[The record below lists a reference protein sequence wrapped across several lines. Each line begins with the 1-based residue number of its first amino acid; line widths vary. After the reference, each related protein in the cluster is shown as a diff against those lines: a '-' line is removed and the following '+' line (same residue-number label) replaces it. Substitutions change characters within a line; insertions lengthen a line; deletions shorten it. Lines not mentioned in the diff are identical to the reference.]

1 MTKGALIVSAK
12 REIQKMELRQ
22 DIIEASKLY
31 KDWFVGKTF
40 MYVFENKYI
49 QVTYRIKDFKHLTGV
64 ASNIGAKDFYKHS
77 IEKVLSENNII
88 NSLRYPFNLS
98 RKKVTALL
106 NFKSLIEVDLLILE
120 EITTDSTSY
129 KFGVADLEFTLC
141 LINPTDK
148 NGKVI
153 NDDYFVPQ
161 SLRVEDSVSRSKNAY
176 EVNFIFVKEN
186 NESLYSKLL
195 YNDKKYSISTLSDEI
210 KGKIKKEWTDL

>member
-1 MTKGALIVSAK
+1 MSAK
-12 REIQKMELRQ
+12 REIQKMMLKK

-40 MYVFENKYI
+40 MYVFENKHI

-64 ASNIGAKDFYKHS
+64 ASNIGSKDFYKHS
-77 IEKVLSENNII
+77 IDEVLSENNII
-88 NSLRYPFNLS
+88 NSSRYPFNLA

-106 NFKSLIEVDLLILE
+106 NFKRLIEVDLLMLE
-120 EITTDSTSY
+120 EITTNSTSY
-129 KFGVADLEFTLC
+129 KFGVSDLEFTLC

-148 NGKVI
+148 NGNVI
-153 NDDYFVPQ
+153 NNDYFVPQ

-186 NESLYSKLL
+186 NDSFYTKLL
-195 YNDKKYSISTLSDEI
+195 YNDKKYSISSLSQEI
-210 KGKIKKEWTDL
+210 KDKIKIELTNL

>member
-1 MTKGALIVSAK
+1 MSAK

-22 DIIEASKLY
+22 DIIEASRLY

-40 MYVFENKYI
+40 MYVFENKHI

-77 IEKVLSENNII
+77 IEEVLSENNII
-88 NSLRYPFNLS
+88 NSSRYPFNLA

-106 NFKSLIEVDLLILE
+106 NFKCLIDVDLLILE
-120 EITTDSTSY
+120 EITTDSTTY

-148 NGKVI
+148 KGKVI

-161 SLRVEDSVSRSKNAY
+161 SLRVEDSVSRSKNVY

-186 NESLYSKLL
+186 NESVYSKLL
-195 YNDKKYSISTLSDEI
+195 YDDKKYSISSLSTEI
-210 KGKIKKEWTDL
+210 KSKIKKELADQ